1 MSIATAEA
9 IMAEPTTETAQPS
22 ITVDQFLADK
32 RHFFHAFTMFTVG
45 NVVLIALILILMA
58 IFLV

>member
-1 MSIATAEA
+1 MSTATAEA
-9 IMAEPTTETAQPS
+9 IMAEPTTETTQPS

-32 RHFFHAFTMFTVG
+32 RHFFQTFTMFTIG
-45 NVVLIALILILMA
+45 NVIVIALILILMA